1 MLRPSRCTGCG
12 CKVNGPRMR
21 VARIKPRRNHRAE
34 RGGTSVVAFGAVVRP
49 QRQPAHDGM
58 AAGDELERWAFGA
71 YAIERQPKVDAKR
84 TIDLRR
90 VGVNVPWQGLGGAD
104 YTA

>member
-1 MLRPSRCTGCG
+1 
-12 CKVNGPRMR
+12 MR

-34 RGGTSVVAFGAVVRP
+34 RGGTSVVAFGAVVLP

-90 VGVNVPWQGLGGAD
+90 VGVNVPWQGLGGAV